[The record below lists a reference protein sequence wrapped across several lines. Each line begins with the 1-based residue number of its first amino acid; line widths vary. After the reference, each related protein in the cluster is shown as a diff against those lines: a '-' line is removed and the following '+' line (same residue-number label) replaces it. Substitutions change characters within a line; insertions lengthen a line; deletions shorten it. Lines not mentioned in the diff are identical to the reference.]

1 MNRLQ
6 LAKYLLDVSQ
16 QAVKMKERLL
26 KDQLR
31 TATAREVHLKQWGA
45 VERDLTDAMAE
56 LIHRQFA
63 SASKT
68 ISEEGKT
75 KFDPRDWDD
84 DLIDSALPILMKH
97 AGQAAAAQML
107 MMGVDVAPKKRR
119 KTEKGDLPGH
129 PFRGNQWTGGQGSS
143 GSVMDHLSEENR
155 KAFFDVAGYEQDDFD
170 KLVEA
175 IETGDSKTFNLYRED
190 DGVVDAI
197 EIAVWRSKGV
207 KPFDGDGI
215 DPKKLTGDDAGPG
228 FGPFQRAG
236 IMGDVA
242 DEGMT
247 WVSPTRVY
255 AENYQTGSRE
265 VRPYAANVKKPL
277 DLRKLS
283 GTDDLDPEDVSSL
296 LADHGIDI
304 PASRMRAGEIHQVI
318 ESVAVELREKAIKAG
333 FDSIVQNE
341 NYDGQ
346 PQQTLVV
353 FHGRDLKLL
362 TNPKEKSPSFFRTKA
377 SRATDW
383 LLSLQD
389 EDEDLSALWPE
400 VFSLPGGGAVDLAF
414 ATEWPAWMKAEI
426 SKQMKETFEQ
436 PFWAGINDT
445 TAKGIEAHV
454 LKGLEDGLSIREI
467 RESMV
472 GDGLN
477 EYYRNR
483 GINIARTESGSA
495 LNGARS
501 AAMDRLQEEVPGLKV
516 KRTWMSV
523 LGTTTRDSHAHLD
536 GVPADRDGE
545 WYLGGVKVPWPGH
558 WRLPPSERCNCFP
571 AGTLVSGRFNGA
583 QMARYDGTFAKII
596 TRSGAELS
604 LTPNHPVVTSK
615 GLVAA
620 GMLKPGDQVACYRSK
635 PDSLLVRDLIREGRL
650 ASNQVQNE
658 PALIENVFE
667 AIAAFGHVETVGA
680 VVGDFY
686 GDGKSIDGDICIVRT
701 DGKLLEHSEIASSEK
716 VDHGV
721 LALSEIDGL
730 VFEFGEG
737 RPGKRF
743 RRFRHV
749 SPGDPSLSEKLLR
762 DGPSVWRISPSGSLS
777 IGVAADFDTSL
788 KDSTSKEGSGIPSFL
803 RESLERHPGSV
814 AFDDIVEVR
823 NFDASCHVYD
833 LQSEFGTVMA
843 SDPVYTDNREILY
856 IISSNCQCTLVQSW
870 GMPDS
875 EAEQLIDD
883 YNRRLAEERAARDFW
898 TKHLAG
904 QHNQA
909 DHGRGGSVLQSHVSE
924 MISHLETIFKGP
936 GRAAAVNE
944 VLSAAKFPEYLRG
957 ILQEV
962 PGADEIRAVVEWS
975 VRRGRMWEAA

>member
-558 WRLPPSERCNCFP
+558 WRLPPSERC
-571 AGTLVSGRFNGA
+571 
-583 QMARYDGTFAKII
+583 Q
-596 TRSGAELS
+596 
-604 LTPNHPVVTSK
+604 
-615 GLVAA
+615 
-620 GMLKPGDQVACYRSK
+620 
-635 PDSLLVRDLIREGRL
+635 
-650 ASNQVQNE
+650 
-658 PALIENVFE
+658 
-667 AIAAFGHVETVGA
+667 
-680 VVGDFY
+680 
-686 GDGKSIDGDICIVRT
+686 
-701 DGKLLEHSEIASSEK
+701 
-716 VDHGV
+716 
-721 LALSEIDGL
+721 
-730 VFEFGEG
+730 
-737 RPGKRF
+737 
-743 RRFRHV
+743 
-749 SPGDPSLSEKLLR
+749 
-762 DGPSVWRISPSGSLS
+762 
-777 IGVAADFDTSL
+777 
-788 KDSTSKEGSGIPSFL
+788 
-803 RESLERHPGSV
+803 
-814 AFDDIVEVR
+814 
-823 NFDASCHVYD
+823 
-833 LQSEFGTVMA
+833 
-843 SDPVYTDNREILY
+843 
-856 IISSNCQCTLVQSW
+856 CQCTIVQSW
-870 GMPDS
+870 GMDDTA
-875 EAEQLIDD
+875 AEELIAD
-883 YNRRLAEERAARDFW
+883 YNERLAEERRIRDLWMKGDLPGHPFR
-898 TKHLAG
+898 G
-904 QHNQA
+904 NQW
-909 DHGRGGSVLQSHVSE
+909 
-924 MISHLETIFKGP
+924 GP
-936 GRAAAVNE
+936 GRGRAEFSGSADYEADIALQVLEGRQPPNAAT
-944 VLSAAKFPEYLRG
+944 
-957 ILQEV
+957 
-962 PGADEIRAVVEWS
+962 S
-975 VRRGRMWEAA
+975 VRRIDSSSIKSDEPLKEGGVNEARVVEIEGEGKFCFKPDEGEHPQVHPAYRGHQSANEVAASVVDEAMGLGMVAKTEMVEIDGRKGSLQRWVNDDAAVAKSLIKFDEHDEIKDTSALDKAEGVSDMMHYDALIGNTDRHFGNWLVKDGKVQLIDNGMSMADNMEYGDSALRYRSMEHQSGAKRGFQKMTPKFKEGLGRLLKNKAEVDAKLAASGVGPAQRASFWKRAEYMQKAGMLGFGDGLMRDLGRLSEGMPLF